1 MFALVLA
8 VVVDGYSLDLRHSL
22 LLFIWVFFDWFFF
35 QIDQKPLVERSFP
48 KSSPSDLLYRV
59 VDDLVPVTAGPDQGS
74 ERIGTL
80 HQGDVS

>member
-1 MFALVLA
+1 MAIALI
-8 VVVDGYSLDLRHSL
+8 LDI
-22 LLFIWVFFDWFFF
+22 LFFCLYGGSSIGFF